1 MLDIKVSAAL
11 MGFSL
16 LEQRTILDCVKE
28 GKQAPTARLRSAV
41 TQVEEIIDSHEE
53 VVEGY
58 AGFPIEKE
66 LITKNKGKFK
76 DDRNIGRVVSQG
88 GQSMVITGKK
98 SDGRYSVVGKK
109 GEKTAKAPED
119 IGLNMQREWIDIDD
133 LHNQMVEGM
142 KAARKNVGASSCWDG
157 YKAKGTKK
165 KGGKEVPNCVEEE
178 KKDLPKNKMFRKMGN
193 LGRDIV
199 SKHTS
204 DEDRQ
209 KKYDR
214 QKKMTKVFNK
224 ANEEVEQVDE
234 LYKGKHGQSEK
245 EYADSRSSGGKMV
258 SGDSKMSGAEYTHGR
273 RVKAANPGMQPDVG
287 GKTKPKS
294 QGKMDKGTRADITYR
309 KANLKAKNE
318 EFDALINEIILD
330 EAFDDY
336 TFEELHDICVE
347 ALNEL
352 DIDDLH
358 ETFAILDDIE
368 LLTEVTSPAKVNA
381 LRLKDK
387 ASAASGEGQSAGRD
401 AGAEARKRLGDKKP
415 EAKPEV
421 GARREKMKA
430 ALKSAGSAV
439 KKGLKTAG
447 AAASKGAGYAA
458 GAAGR
463 AAKGA
468 ASNFKK
474 GYERGSQGSSGSSST
489 SSVSSGSTS
498 NNSGGT
504 TSSSSSEP
512 RTRLRDKIKSGI
524 KKVVGGVARSVSR
537 GARGVARRMGEETT
551 YSWRD
556 SMGLDQ

>member
-58 AGFPIEKE
+58 AGFPIEKD

-76 DDRNIGRVVSQG
+76 DDRNIGRVISQG

-119 IGLNMQREWIDIDD
+119 IGLNMQREHIDIDD

-142 KAARKNVGASSCWDG
+142 KSARKNVGASTCWDG

-165 KGGKEVPNCVEEE
+165 KGGKEVPNCVKEEE
-178 KKDLPKNKMFRKMGN
+178 
-193 LGRDIV
+193 LG
-199 SKHTS
+199 
-204 DEDRQ
+204 
-209 KKYDR
+209 
-214 QKKMTKVFNK
+214 
-224 ANEEVEQVDE
+224 E

-245 EYADSRSSGGKMV
+245 QYQDGRSDAGKMV
-258 SGDSKMSGAEYTHGR
+258 SGDSKMSGSKYAQGR
-273 RVKAANPGMQPDVG
+273 RTGSDAGPQPAG
-287 GKTKPKS
+287 GSKKPAS
-294 QGKMDKGTRADITYR
+294 QGKMDSGTRTDITFR
-309 KANLKAKNE
+309 KAALKKKNE
-318 EFDALINEIILD
+318 EFDALIDEIILD

-336 TFEELHDICVE
+336 TFEDLHDICVE

-358 ETFAILDDIE
+358 ETFDIIDDIE

-387 ASAASGEGQSAGRD
+387 ASGAAGVGQTAGRD

-430 ALKSAGSAV
+430 ALKSAGSSV
-439 KKGLKTAG
+439 KKGLKKAG

-458 GAAGR
+458 GAAVRG
-463 AAKGA
+463 AKGA

-474 GYERGSQGSSGSSST
+474 GYERGSEGSSGGSSST

-498 NNSGGT
+498 NNSGGS

-556 SMGLDQ
+556 NMGLDK